1 MVETRDGGT
10 SAPGLRGTRILAAF
24 LLLLLVLAV
33 LPLDAPLAPAQAG
46 NGTTKDMT
54 FLLHSVNATET
65 AKPLPGG
72 GSALTYFDSTL
83 DFHDANVSVLVE
95 GTQKVLKWYLSPA
108 LAGDFAVEAF
118 TLRMWANSSTSAS
131 SNAQVTVGLY
141 EENATGTTLVAEGNL
156 GSQSFPLTV
165 TLKEWN
171 HSFPSHTFPA
181 GASIE
186 LRLTV
191 NPGAMQGVW
200 LHYDTP
206 QVNSRLIL
214 RGPDSVD
221 VATISSLN
229 HRGNATLTFDPGEA
243 NKTVTFQATVTDP
256 LGAFDVRWVNLTLT
270 SPFDTLLL
278 NNVSMTRVGGTP
290 VDFESLYELE
300 WNYSGQPNGPYA
312 VEVWAVDHNG
322 HNHYHFFQQ
331 FTYGPYPDVGNAAFT
346 VGGPP
351 FYVNVKAEDAAGGV
365 LAGARVV
372 LMSAGFAVTQNIT
385 NAAGLANLSLSEDT
399 YEFRVFWQ
407 DVLVGSHVETVD
419 ANVSATAPLVLA
431 TQVYSP
437 ALRAQTADGSPLP
450 GATFLLVHPN
460 GTKLE
465 PRRSDAEGLVPLVQV
480 PWGNYSLEVSWR
492 GVSVFSGTLTLESDD
507 GLPVSTA
514 VYELEVT
521 ATSGR
526 GDLLPGVFVQA
537 TDETGLVFDAGVT
550 DANGTVVLL
559 LPQGSYTVQ
568 ARYVTT
574 RLGTLYD
581 SGIRTT
587 AVELTNSQSTTV
599 AFEDF
604 PVPLTSTSF
613 FLLGLI
619 YMGTVAG
626 LLLLLLYLRRT
637 GGSGDSDGN
646 PSTP

>member
-1 MVETRDGGT
+1 M
-10 SAPGLRGTRILAAF
+10 
-24 LLLLLVLAV
+24 
-33 LPLDAPLAPAQAG
+33 
-46 NGTTKDMT
+46 
-54 FLLHSVNATET
+54 NATET

-72 GSALTYFDSTL
+72 GSTLTYFDTTL
-83 DFHDANVSVLVE
+83 DFNDANVSVRVE
-95 GTQKVLKWYLSPA
+95 GPQRVLKWYLSPA
-108 LAGDFAVEAF
+108 LAGDFAVEGF

-141 EENATGTTLVAEGNL
+141 EENATGTTLVAESNF

-171 HSFPSHTFPA
+171 HSFPSQTFPA

-191 NPGAMQGVW
+191 NPGALQGVW

-206 QVNSRLIL
+206 QVNSRLVL
-214 RGPDSVD
+214 RGPDSAD
-221 VATISSLN
+221 VVAVSTLDDS
-229 HRGNATLTFDPGEA
+229 GNATLNLDPGKA
-243 NKTVTFQATVTDP
+243 NKNVTFRANVTDP

-270 SPFDTLLL
+270 SPFNTTLLD
-278 NNVSMTRVGGTP
+278 NVSMTRPGGTP
-290 VDFESLYELE
+290 IDFESLYELE
-300 WNYSGQPNGPYA
+300 WNYSDQPNGPYT
-312 VEVWAVDHNG
+312 VEVWALDNNG

-331 FTYGPYPDVGNAAFT
+331 FTYGPYPDVGNETFT
-346 VGGPP
+346 IGGLP
-351 FYVNVKAEDAAGGV
+351 FNVNVRTEDAAGGV

-372 LMSAGFAVTQNIT
+372 LMSAGFPVAQNIT
-385 NAAGLANLSLSEDT
+385 DAAGLANLSMSEDT

-407 DVLVGSHVETVD
+407 DILVGSQVETVD
-419 ANVSATAPLVLA
+419 ANVSATMPLVLT

-437 ALRAQTADGSPLP
+437 VLQAQTADGSPLP
-450 GATFLLVHPN
+450 GATLLLVHPN
-460 GTKLE
+460 GAKLD
-465 PRRSDAEGLVPLVQV
+465 PRRSDADGRVLLTQV
-480 PWGNYSLEVSWR
+480 PVGNYTLEVAWR
-492 GVSVFSGTLTLESDD
+492 GVSVFSGTLTVENDET
-507 GLPVSTA
+507 LPVPTA

-526 GDLLPGVFVQA
+526 GDLLPGVFVQV

-550 DANGTVVLL
+550 DANGTLVLL

-587 AVELTNSQSTTV
+587 SVVLTDSQSTTL

-604 PVPLTSTSF
+604 PIPLTSTAF

-619 YMGTVAG
+619 YVGTAG
-626 LLLLLLYLRRT
+626 ALLFLLLRPRLMR
-637 GGSGDSDGN
+637 GSDESQEP
-646 PSTP
+646 PSEP